1 MSKTTIPTGGI
12 ADDAVGNTKL
22 DLTANYAFTGTI
34 TGTNGAYEVVSSS
47 TSSSTTSFEITGL
60 DNGNRHFFATATI
73 EPLADS
79 DSNHLMFQ
87 YGNSGGF
94 SNFGHSVVTHIFTK
108 YDGSSKNL
116 DFSSNADDGTRLQIT
131 KDALGSDS
139 YHTNQSRALAYIYM
153 FNPNETN
160 FRKYAGGHCD
170 YVPQGYNTSNS
181 VNATHANRAQF
192 VGVYDSTTQFTK
204 FKIFLA
210 SGSAMKGTVTLYG
223 DLTS

>member
-1 MSKTTIPTGGI
+1 MAVTTIPSAGI
-12 ADDAVGNTKL
+12 
-22 DLTANYAFTGTI
+22 DLTSNFAFTGTV

-108 YDGSSKNL
+108 YDGSSKNQ
-116 DFSSNADDGTRLQIT
+116 DFSSYADDGSKLQIT
-131 KDALGSDS
+131 KEAIGPDS

-181 VNATHANRAQF
+181 TNATHANRSQF
-192 VGVYDSTTQFTK
+192 CGVYDSTDQFTK
-204 FKIFLA
+204 FKIFLN